1 MKIYKRHLP
10 LLVSEMV
17 LAKTN
22 KNEIAKFLEGQG
34 SSKDQVLEF
43 ANSQEYIGPK
53 SELVGGVLAR
63 KRISKEIE
71 IINSL

>member
-43 ANSQEYIGPK
+43 ANSQINFT
-53 SELVGGVLAR
+53 VGR
-63 KRISKEIE
+63 
-71 IINSL
+71 